1 MMILILGFL
10 MGASF
15 LLGSIPFGFL
25 IARAR
30 GVDIRTVGSGNI
42 GATNVNR
49 ALGSRAGIAVFLLDV
64 LKGTGPSLAARYLIP
79 STPWA
84 VPPEVIWFGVGMC
97 ALLGHMFS
105 PWLGFKGGKGIAT
118 TLGVLLATAPAVAII
133 GFVIFLIV
141 ALPTRYISLAS
152 IIAAATLPISG
163 WFVPGE
169 ARELVPVYAALAA
182 FVIYKHR
189 PNIARLRDGT
199 ESRFSF
205 KK

>member
-1 MMILILGFL
+1 MITLILGLL
-10 MGASF
+10 MAASF
-15 LLGSIPFGFL
+15 LIGSVPFGFL
-25 IARAR
+25 VARAK
-30 GVDIRTVGSGNI
+30 GIDIRTVGSGNI

-49 ALGSRAGIAVFLLDV
+49 ALGSRAGTAVFLLDV
-64 LKGTGPSLAARYLIP
+64 LKGTAPSLAARALLP
-79 STPWA
+79 SSPWS
-84 VPPEVIWFGVGMC
+84 VPPEVLWFAVGVC

-118 TLGVLLATAPAVAII
+118 TLGVLLATAPFVALF
-133 GFVIFLIV
+133 GFAIFLLV

-152 IIAAATLPISG
+152 IIASASLPILG
-163 WFVPGE
+163 WVVPGE
-169 ARELVPVYAALAA
+169 ARELVPVYTALAA